1 VNYVHELA
9 KDLPH
14 RWARIA
20 TGWVRS
26 RYHNLLYRPI
36 LLALVH
42 HIVLEVLNKLLV
54 VEVFDVAH
62 VEELDDSAGN
72 LAELIIF

>member
-1 VNYVHELA
+1 MNYVHELA

-14 RWARIA
+14 RWTRIA
-20 TGWVRS
+20 TGRVRS
-26 RYHNLLYRPI
+26 RYHNLLYRPV

-42 HIVLEVLNKLLV
+42 HIVLEVLDELLV

-72 LAELIIF
+72 LAELVTF